1 MFSNLFR
8 SGLAEDR
15 GTRNL
20 KCLLKLFCVVVV
32 YLLHISYLLAQLNQR
47 ACHRDESCLRLTDAS
62 LLHQDLGFF
71 RMD

>member
-20 KCLLKLFCVVVV
+20 KCLIKLFCVMVA
-32 YLLHISYLLAQLNQR
+32 YLLHISYLLALLNQR
-47 ACHRDESCLRLTDAS
+47 ACHRDESCLRLTDSS
-62 LLHQDLGFF
+62 LLHQDLGFL
-71 RMD
+71 RTN